1 MEWAYAD
8 EPVAPEGLPKAFSD
22 AAVSHL
28 PLWRAWRK
36 WVGKHGVMP
45 PVLKFKGA
53 APSMYVIVLSFFLFF
68 FTSLVPVP
76 LIDRARA
83 RACAPGTGRS
93 RSCSVFPSSQRWT
106 PSRAFQLNTRYSA
119 TKCGVDGSTQ
129 SLDCTY
135 SHIQR
140 LAWQTKKMAHSL
152 RQVAGN
158 AVLSR
163 RVMVASRST
172 WTNLKA
178 FRQRCSD
185 TLPFHNE
192 LAELCLQLLA
202 MHRDQP
208 VVEADSPL
216 PDAAAAAPVQVNWKD
231 FSPPPSYKVK

>member
-1 MEWAYAD
+1 MAD
-8 EPVAPEGLPKAFSD
+8 LAAARRAVVAPAAA
-22 AAVSHL
+22 AAVAGLAQVRGQARCHANCAEVQGR
-28 PLWRAWRK
+28 RAVHVCHCSSCFLR
-36 WVGKHGVMP
+36 
-45 PVLKFKGA
+45 
-53 APSMYVIVLSFFLFF
+53 LSC
-68 FTSLVPVP
+68 LVPVP

-172 WTNLKA
+172 WTTLKA
-178 FRQRCSD
+178 LCQRCSN

-202 MHRDQP
+202 MPRDQP
-208 VVEADSPL
+208 VVEVDSP
-216 PDAAAAAPVQVNWKD
+216 PPAAAAAAPVQVSWKD
-231 FSPPPSYKVK
+231 FSPPPTHRVK

>member
-1 MEWAYAD
+1 
-8 EPVAPEGLPKAFSD
+8 
-22 AAVSHL
+22 
-28 PLWRAWRK
+28 
-36 WVGKHGVMP
+36 MP

-53 APSMYVIVLSFFLFF
+53 APSMYVIVLCFCFLFF

-172 WTNLKA
+172 WTTLKA

-192 LAELCLQLLA
+192 LAELCLRCPEINRWL
-202 MHRDQP
+202 RRTRR
-208 VVEADSPL
+208 
-216 PDAAAAAPVQVNWKD
+216 
-231 FSPPPSYKVK
+231 PPPLLPPPRSKSAGRTSVPRPRTGSSKYLLLNGIVAAEMHL